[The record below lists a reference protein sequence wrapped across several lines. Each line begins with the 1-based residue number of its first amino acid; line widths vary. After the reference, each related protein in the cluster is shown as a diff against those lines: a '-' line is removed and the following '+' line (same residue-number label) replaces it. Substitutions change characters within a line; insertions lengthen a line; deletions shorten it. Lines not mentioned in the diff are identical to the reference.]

1 MKVLSVVHIKSD
13 RLPGTGLCFRTCLVS
28 LSFRLGLDRSSWR
41 MFWDVLARFA
51 LPVQVVGCFWVQH
64 AFTGFSC
71 LEATVMILEVAS
83 SSYLTAPHWTS
94 AWWVRSPT
102 VRKECFIGFIV
113 EGRDCS
119 HTARWCEGRPPIWS
133 ASRSFPVS
141 VQWLLEIS
149 SHLGNLPNTSLGIN
163 ISMFLFKTEAFS
175 I

>member
-102 VRKECFIGFIV
+102 VRKVLHWIYRWRQRLLPHSKMVRRAPAHLECK
-113 EGRDCS
+113 S
-119 HTARWCEGRPPIWS
+119 
-133 ASRSFPVS
+133 
-141 VQWLLEIS
+141 Q
-149 SHLGNLPNTSLGIN
+149 LPRLCAMIIRN
-163 ISMFLFKTEAFS
+163 F
-175 I
+175 